1 MIMRHFVLP
10 ILFTLASGQAS
21 CPDGWVDGGS
31 LGCFLFQTEQLHLS
45 WLEALEYCE
54 QQGGFLAMPKSE
66 EQLNFV
72 TSLAYLEEG
81 FTGIKGWWLGLT
93 DLGHEG
99 EWVWQFD
106 REDASNLP
114 WDTFCPDPRA
124 SNTRDCVALVSNS
137 VPDRTLPAYF
147 RDIQCTEPHRGFKI
161 APVCQRGGLEG
172 TSTTTT
178 TMAPLPT
185 TGVVQSTNYPN
196 NYPSNSHESTNVT
209 VPVGSLIEVVFDN
222 FFDIEAY
229 NGDSCEFDN
238 VTVVDADGTTLLPA
252 TCGHTKPSSFT
263 SRSNQM
269 TVVFTSDDSDQY
281 AGFRLHWK
289 SV

>member
-147 RDIQCTEPHRGFKI
+147 RDIQCTEQHRGFKI
-161 APVCQRGGLEG
+161 APVCQRGGLEE
-172 TSTTTT
+172 TSTT

-185 TGVVQSTNYPN
+185 AGVVQSPNYPN
-196 NYPSNSHESTNVT
+196 SYPRNVDESTNVT
-209 VPVGSLIEVVFDN
+209 VPVGSLIEVEFDSN
-222 FFDIEAY
+222 FEIEAGNCDGGCSY
-229 NGDSCEFDN
+229 DYLL
-238 VTVVDADGTTLLPA
+238 VTDGDGTTLLPY
-252 TCGHTKPSSFT
+252 TCGDTKPSSFT
-263 SRSNQM
+263 SRSHQI
-269 TVVFTSDDSDQY
+269 TIHFFSDRSNTFN
-281 AGFRLHWK
+281 GFKIYWQAI
-289 SV
+289 